1 MADYLTDPNYA
12 SITEIPSNVDL
23 DCALENVTLY
33 EKVISVVILERN
45 RLNFDNPDIV
55 DCHSCFSH
63 NTLPYLLIEGLGTQ
77 TVLDFLTDMWEDV
90 LSENLNEL
98 KSLLM
103 PVADLLN
110 EEQLNLAYKRLHNLC
125 DLIQSLKQNKLI

>member
-1 MADYLTDPNYA
+1 M
-12 SITEIPSNVDL
+12 DL

-55 DCHSCFSH
+55 NCHSSFSQS
-63 NTLPYLLIEGLGTQ
+63 TLPYLLIEGLGTQ

-90 LSENLNEL
+90 LRENLNEL